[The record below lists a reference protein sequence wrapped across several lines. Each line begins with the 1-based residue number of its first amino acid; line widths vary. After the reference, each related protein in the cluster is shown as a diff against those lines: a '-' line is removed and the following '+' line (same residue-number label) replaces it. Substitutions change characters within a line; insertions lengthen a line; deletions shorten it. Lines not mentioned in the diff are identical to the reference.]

1 MTTRLHYKASWTS
14 LRERLQ
20 TQRQARSYPP
30 SSHEARGFG
39 TTDDNVVNGFG
50 VFHID
55 NNFGGNDKFMSLDAE
70 DDSATRSPCL
80 TAHTVGV
87 GSQIAEDLPASLR
100 GDFVSPFEI
109 AKYFASLHSNADA
122 YRAQAIRDFHKLI
135 LRIAQPLH
143 DVFDVLL
150 SGLHSLTSTF

>member
-100 GDFVSPFEI
+100 GDFVSPSEI
-109 AKYFASLHSNADA
+109 AKYFASLDSNADA
-122 YRAQAIRDFHKLI
+122 HKADSMSRARSCGFN
-135 LRIAQPLH
+135 RG
-143 DVFDVLL
+143 F
-150 SGLHSLTSTF
+150 SGSS

>member
-1 MTTRLHYKASWTS
+1 M
-14 LRERLQ
+14 
-20 TQRQARSYPP
+20 
-30 SSHEARGFG
+30 
-39 TTDDNVVNGFG
+39 NGFG

-55 NNFGGNDKFMSLDAE
+55 NNFGGNDKFTSLDAE

-100 GDFVSPFEI
+100 GDFVSPSEI
-109 AKYFASLHSNADA
+109 AKYFASLDSNADA
-122 YRAQAIRDFHKLI
+122 HRAQAIRDFHKLI